1 MCLKVRPNAAIQ
13 ALLNS
18 HTRTPL
24 LHSPAFP
31 RAGAALSHFLP
42 LPPRI
47 PSRPPLPDIH
57 RGIAAPR
64 RSPRAPRPPPVP
76 PPPPLSAAAAA
87 MRHSL
92 TQLLAASSGG
102 ASPSGAAWP
111 LAGSGQAP
119 RGRDGGGEGDPGAAR
134 PKQQQ
139 QEKEAAEG
147 PPEVW
152 EQEDWFPGL
161 ELGDLLEAARP
172 EWDAGAELSGC
183 FCGEAGRGRR
193 RRSGGAGSRLKAAA
207 AARLNR
213 LKKKQYVLG
222 LESRLQGLAAENRQL
237 RDRNRGLSRRLRE
250 LERES
255 GYLRAVLAN
264 QSALGQLLSRLAGT
278 RAGGLRLGTSLFRD
292 GRRQQHQQQQQPLR
306 AGGDSGDHDYALPNA
321 RPPGPEQPPG
331 AEPEEEWA
339 APGGICLHVERD
351 QVSVEFCSIC
361 ARRAAASFKT

>member
-1 MCLKVRPNAAIQ
+1 
-13 ALLNS
+13 
-18 HTRTPL
+18 
-24 LHSPAFP
+24 
-31 RAGAALSHFLP
+31 
-42 LPPRI
+42 
-47 PSRPPLPDIH
+47 
-57 RGIAAPR
+57 
-64 RSPRAPRPPPVP
+64 
-76 PPPPLSAAAAA
+76 

-92 TQLLAASSGG
+92 TQLLAASGG
-102 ASPSGAAWP
+102 SSPSGAAWP
-111 LAGSGQAP
+111 LTGAGQTP
-119 RGRDGGGEGDPGAAR
+119 RGRDGGGEGDPSAGR

-172 EWDAGAELSGC
+172 EWDAELSGC
-183 FCGEAGRGRR
+183 LCGEAGRGRGG

-292 GRRQQHQQQQQPLR
+292 GRLQQQQQQQQQPLR

-321 RPPGPEQPPG
+321 RPPGSEQPPG
-331 AEPEEEWA
+331 AEPEEEEWA

-351 QVSVEFCSIC
+351 QFL
-361 ARRAAASFKT
+361 F

>member
-1 MCLKVRPNAAIQ
+1 
-13 ALLNS
+13 
-18 HTRTPL
+18 
-24 LHSPAFP
+24 
-31 RAGAALSHFLP
+31 
-42 LPPRI
+42 
-47 PSRPPLPDIH
+47 
-57 RGIAAPR
+57 
-64 RSPRAPRPPPVP
+64 
-76 PPPPLSAAAAA
+76 

-111 LAGSGQAP
+111 LAGAGQAP

-139 QEKEAAEG
+139 QEKEAVEG

-172 EWDAGAELSGC
+172 EWDAGAEPSGC

-237 RDRNRGLSRRLRE
+237 RDRNRGLNRRLRE

-292 GRRQQHQQQQQPLR
+292 GRRQHQQQQQHQQQPSR

-331 AEPEEEWA
+331 AEPEERWA

>member
-1 MCLKVRPNAAIQ
+1 
-13 ALLNS
+13 
-18 HTRTPL
+18 
-24 LHSPAFP
+24 
-31 RAGAALSHFLP
+31 
-42 LPPRI
+42 
-47 PSRPPLPDIH
+47 
-57 RGIAAPR
+57 
-64 RSPRAPRPPPVP
+64 
-76 PPPPLSAAAAA
+76 

-92 TQLLAASSGG
+92 TQLLAASGG
-102 ASPSGAAWP
+102 SSPSGAAWP
-111 LAGSGQAP
+111 LTGAGQTP
-119 RGRDGGGEGDPGAAR
+119 RGRDGGGEGDPSAGR

-172 EWDAGAELSGC
+172 EWDAELSGC
-183 FCGEAGRGRR
+183 LCGEAGRGRGG

-292 GRRQQHQQQQQPLR
+292 GRLQQQQQQQQQPLR
-306 AGGDSGDHDYALPNA
+306 
-321 RPPGPEQPPG
+321 
-331 AEPEEEWA
+331 EEWA

>member
-1 MCLKVRPNAAIQ
+1 
-13 ALLNS
+13 
-18 HTRTPL
+18 
-24 LHSPAFP
+24 
-31 RAGAALSHFLP
+31 
-42 LPPRI
+42 
-47 PSRPPLPDIH
+47 
-57 RGIAAPR
+57 
-64 RSPRAPRPPPVP
+64 
-76 PPPPLSAAAAA
+76 

-92 TQLLAASSGG
+92 TQLLAASAGG
-102 ASPSGAAWP
+102 TSPSGAVWP
-111 LAGSGQAP
+111 LAGAGQAP
-119 RGRDGGGEGDPGAAR
+119 RGRDGGGEGDPGPAR
-134 PKQQQ
+134 PKPQPPPRREPPGASEPRRP
-139 QEKEAAEG
+139 EKEAEAPG
-147 PPEVW
+147 GALEVW

-172 EWDAGAELSGC
+172 DWDLEAELSGC
-183 FCGEAGRGRR
+183 FCGEPEPRPAPGQGPRPAAPG

-278 RAGGLRLGTSLFRD
+278 RAGGLQLGTSLFRD
-292 GRRQQHQQQQQPLR
+292 TGGRQQQQHLQP
-306 AGGDSGDHDYALPNA
+306 AGESSDHDYALPSA
-321 RPPGPEQPPG
+321 RPRGLQEAAG
-331 AEPEEEWA
+331 TEAEEEWA
-339 APGGICLHVERD
+339 APGGICLHVDRD

-361 ARRAAASFKT
+361 ARRAAASFKM

>member
-1 MCLKVRPNAAIQ
+1 
-13 ALLNS
+13 
-18 HTRTPL
+18 
-24 LHSPAFP
+24 
-31 RAGAALSHFLP
+31 
-42 LPPRI
+42 
-47 PSRPPLPDIH
+47 
-57 RGIAAPR
+57 
-64 RSPRAPRPPPVP
+64 
-76 PPPPLSAAAAA
+76 

-102 ASPSGAAWP
+102 ASPSGAVRP
-111 LAGSGQAP
+111 LAGAGQAP

-139 QEKEAAEG
+139 PEKEAEAAEG
-147 PPEVW
+147 PLEVW

-183 FCGEAGRGRR
+183 FCGEAGALPGSGQGR

-292 GRRQQHQQQQQPLR
+292 ARRQQQEQQQQQEQPLR
-306 AGGDSGDHDYALPNA
+306 AGGDSGDHDYALPSA
-321 RPPGPEQPPG
+321 RPPGPERAPA

>member
-1 MCLKVRPNAAIQ
+1 
-13 ALLNS
+13 
-18 HTRTPL
+18 
-24 LHSPAFP
+24 
-31 RAGAALSHFLP
+31 
-42 LPPRI
+42 
-47 PSRPPLPDIH
+47 
-57 RGIAAPR
+57 
-64 RSPRAPRPPPVP
+64 
-76 PPPPLSAAAAA
+76 

-111 LAGSGQAP
+111 LAGAGQTP
-119 RGRDGGGEGDPGAAR
+119 RGRDGGGEGDPG
-134 PKQQQ
+134 PKQQQQ

-147 PPEVW
+147 ALEVW

-172 EWDAGAELSGC
+172 DWDAERSGC
-183 FCGEAGRGRR
+183 LCGEAGRGRR

-237 RDRNRGLSRRLRE
+237 RDRNRGLNRRLRE
-250 LERES
+250 LERDC

-292 GRRQQHQQQQQPLR
+292 ALRQHHHHHQQQQPPLR
-306 AGGDSGDHDYALPNA
+306 AGGDSGDHDYALPSA

-331 AEPEEEWA
+331 AAEPEEEWA
-339 APGGICLHVERD
+339 SPGGICLHVERD
-351 QVSVEFCSIC
+351 QVSVEFCSVC

>member
-1 MCLKVRPNAAIQ
+1 
-13 ALLNS
+13 
-18 HTRTPL
+18 
-24 LHSPAFP
+24 
-31 RAGAALSHFLP
+31 
-42 LPPRI
+42 
-47 PSRPPLPDIH
+47 
-57 RGIAAPR
+57 
-64 RSPRAPRPPPVP
+64 
-76 PPPPLSAAAAA
+76 

-102 ASPSGAAWP
+102 ASPSGAVWP
-111 LAGSGQAP
+111 LAGAGQAP
-119 RGRDGGGEGDPGAAR
+119 RGRDGGGERDAGPAR
-134 PKQQQ
+134 PKQQPPARREAGALEPRR
-139 QEKEAAEG
+139 QEKDAEAPGG
-147 PPEVW
+147 PLEVW

-172 EWDAGAELSGC
+172 DWDLDAELSGC
-183 FCGEAGRGRR
+183 FCGEPEPPPPPGQGQRPAAPG

-264 QSALGQLLSRLAGT
+264 QSALGQLLSRLAGI
-278 RAGGLRLGTSLFRD
+278 RAGGLQLGTSLFRD
-292 GRRQQHQQQQQPLR
+292 TGSPRRQRQHQQRHQQHLQP
-306 AGGDSGDHDYALPNA
+306 AGESSDHDYALPSS
-321 RPPGPEQPPG
+321 RPAGPEEAAAVG
-331 AEPEEEWA
+331 REEEWA
-339 APGGICLHVERD
+339 APGGICLHVDRD

-361 ARRAAASFKT
+361 ARRAAAAFKM